1 MASINR
7 SAVITKLYKVLKR
20 HFQPAPPPPNRSL
33 FENLLFAACLENS
46 PYAAAEQAFQAVS
59 TALFDWNEVRVSTV
73 KELSEIMKAH
83 PDAGSAANRLRRS
96 LQALFEAN
104 YSFDLEAMKKLNLG
118 QAVQKLSSYDGVTPF
133 AVAYVTQ
140 FSLGGHSIPL
150 DSGAMGSLA
159 VVGLVGEKDSPKDG
173 CAGLERAI
181 PKNKGIEF
189 GSLLHQLAV
198 EYHANP
204 YSTNLHKI
212 LLEVDPDAKGR
223 LPKRQTKVEKKPE
236 PPAAPPAAKTG
247 KGTPDGK
254 FAKADVKGK
263 PADEKKGDEK
273 KSVHDRKPDAKKS
286 PEKGPSEKKPEEK
299 KSDSAGKKG
308 APAASHKQAP
318 SATPAKAPAAA
329 QPAKKPAAKP
339 PAKPAIAKRKP
350 R

>member
-20 HFQPAPPPPNRSL
+20 HYQPAPPPPARSL
-33 FENLLFAACLENS
+33 FENLLFAACLENA
-46 PYAAAEQAFQAVS
+46 PYAAAESAFQAVS

-83 PDAGSAANRLRRS
+83 PDAGTAANRLRRS

-104 YSFDLEAMKKLNLG
+104 YSFDLEPMKKLNLG

-140 FSLGGHSIPL
+140 HSLGGHSIPL
-150 DSGAMGSLA
+150 DSGAMGALA
-159 VVGLVGEKDSPKDG
+159 VVGLVGEKHTAKDG

-198 EYHANP
+198 EFHTNP

-212 LLEVDPDAKGR
+212 LLEVDSDAKGR
-223 LPKRQTKVEKKPE
+223 LPKRQPKVEKKPE
-236 PPAAPPAAKTG
+236 PPAPTPAPAGAATAKGGKAEMKPAAR
-247 KGTPDGK
+247 PD
-254 FAKADVKGK
+254 AKGK
-263 PADEKKGDEK
+263 PADEKKSAEK
-273 KSVHDRKPDAKKS
+273 KGEKADA
-286 PEKGPSEKKPEEK
+286 KKPEEK
-299 KSDSAGKKG
+299 KGGDKKPEK
-308 APAASHKQAP
+308 ADARKPEA
-318 SATPAKAPAAA
+318 SATKKPAPTAAPT
-329 QPAKKPAAKP
+329 AKKPST
-339 PAKPAIAKRKP
+339 KPAVKPTIAKRKP

>member
-20 HFQPAPPPPNRSL
+20 HYQPAPPPPNRTL
-33 FENLLFAACLENS
+33 FENLLFAACLENA
-46 PYAAAEQAFQAVS
+46 PYAAAEAAFQAVS

-104 YSFDLEAMKKLNLG
+104 YSFDLEPMKKLNLG
-118 QAVQKLSSYDGVTPF
+118 QAVQKLSAYDGVTPF
-133 AVAYVTQ
+133 AVGYVTQ

-150 DSGAMGSLA
+150 DSGAMGALA
-159 VVGLVGEKDSPKDG
+159 VVGLVGERTSAKDG

-198 EYHANP
+198 DFHANP

-223 LPKRQTKVEKKPE
+223 LPVRKPKVEKKPDA
-236 PPAAPPAAKTG
+236 PSPALAPAPAAKGG
-247 KGTPDGK
+247 KVE
-254 FAKADVKGK
+254 VKGDAKK
-263 PADEKKGDEK
+263 PDAKLKPGDEKKGAEKKGDKADAKKPDEK
-273 KSVHDRKPDAKKS
+273 KPDEKRS
-286 PEKGPSEKKPEEK
+286 EKG
-299 KSDSAGKKG
+299 DA
-308 APAASHKQAP
+308 
-318 SATPAKAPAAA
+318 
-329 QPAKKPAAKP
+329 AKKPAAPAAKKP
-339 PAKPAIAKRKP
+339 AAGAAAVPTKKAPAKPAVKPTIAKRKP